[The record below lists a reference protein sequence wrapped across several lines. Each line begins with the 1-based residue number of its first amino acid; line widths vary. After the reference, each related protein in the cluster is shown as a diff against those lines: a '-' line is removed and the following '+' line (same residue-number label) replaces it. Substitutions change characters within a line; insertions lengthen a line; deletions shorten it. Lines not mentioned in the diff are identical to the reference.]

1 MVSRIRHLSATEAT
15 DTLVPPEY
23 IEYLELGSRIL
34 VSIFAELVGG
44 ILVPPEFIEYDKLSD
59 VAET

>member
-1 MVSRIRHLSATEAT
+1 MSATEAT
-15 DTLVPPEY
+15 DTLVPPEN
-23 IEYLELGSRIL
+23 IEYIKLGSRIL

>member
-1 MVSRIRHLSATEAT
+1 MSATEAT
-15 DTLVPPEY
+15 DTLVTPEY
-23 IEYLELGSRIL
+23 KEYLELGSRIF
-34 VSIFAELVGG
+34 VSTFAELVGG

>member
-15 DTLVPPEY
+15 DTLVPSEY
-23 IEYLELGSRIL
+23 IEYMELGPRIL

-44 ILVPPEFIEYDKLSD
+44 ILVPPELIEYDKLSD